1 MSAPSSSDVDY
12 VLIGHFTADLTSQG
26 RQLGGTVSYA
36 ANTVQSF
43 DLRVGMITS
52 SLEDDPLLA
61 EFDSDVQFHRVP
73 ANQTTTFENIYSERG
88 RKQYVR
94 GRASD
99 LTEAQI
105 PRNWRSA
112 PLVHFGPLVNEVD
125 PALVR
130 LFPDSISL
138 LTLQGLLRQWGADG
152 LVKFKRWFAPDVVSE
167 FDFIIFSEEDIL
179 ADPSLE
185 QDIAEIAPCLI
196 VTRAENGGTIYRQGE
211 TPIHYTTPQ
220 VTVIQPTGAGDV
232 FAASLLAAYH
242 QLDHDLIK
250 AVKVA
255 ASLAAI
261 CVTRDGLSGVPTL
274 QEVKSTI
281 REVVS
286 NS

>member
-1 MSAPSSSDVDY
+1 MSAPSPSDVDY
-12 VLIGHFTADLTSQG
+12 LLIGHFTADLTPQG

-36 ANTVQSF
+36 AKTIQSF
-43 DLRVGMITS
+43 DLRVGMIS
-52 SLEDDPLLA
+52 SSPEDDILLT
-61 EFDSDVQFHRVP
+61 EFDSDIQIHRVP
-73 ANQTTTFENIYSERG
+73 ANQTTTFENIYSEQG

-105 PRNWRSA
+105 PLIWRSA

-130 LFPDSISL
+130 LFPQSTSL

-152 LVKFKRWFAPDVVSE
+152 LVKFKRWFEPDVIAN
-167 FDFIIFSEEDIL
+167 FNFIVFSEEDIL

-185 QDIAEIAPCLI
+185 HDIAAIAPCLI
-196 VTRAENGGTIYRQGE
+196 VTRAEKGGTIYRKGE
-211 TPIHYTTPQ
+211 TPIHYITPQ

-250 AVKVA
+250 AVNVA

-261 CVTRDGLSGVPTL
+261 CVTRDGLLGVPTL

-281 REVVS
+281 EEVVN